1 MHDYGLPG
9 HDNELNLTYGDRNID
24 HPRAGG
30 ASKLA
35 LCRLWGPEKQS
46 GIKFSW
52 FSRPSQLQ
60 GLKIGSADVARSF
73 CRGLSDM
80 SDLSALGVVFYKLS
94 SLLSKKL
101 EFARV

>member
-1 MHDYGLPG
+1 MHDYGLPD

-46 GIKFSW
+46 GIKFS
-52 FSRPSQLQ
+52 RPSQ
-60 GLKIGSADVARSF
+60 GLKIGSADVARPFS
-73 CRGLSDM
+73 RGLSDM

-94 SLLSKKL
+94 SLLSK
-101 EFARV
+101 